1 MRAAATRDRSHV
13 QSAKKKK
20 NFNYFSCM
28 IIYDQYYPYII
39 DPRLLLLVQELW
51 QMHQRRMFALLK

>member
-13 QSAKKKK
+13 QSAKKKI
-20 NFNYFSCM
+20 NYFSCM